1 MAMAMVMATD
11 MALAMAD
18 DCAGRV
24 AASVR
29 IQRPVR
35 ASLIG
40 RVAATA
46 GKFLAGMPALISL
59 AAWAQAVSAP
69 GDAPA
74 RSFYLTPSVALQMT
88 ATDNVQLSAT
98 NKQAD
103 LIAQVIPEVHIG
115 GQSGR
120 IKGFLDYAL
129 TASAYAH
136 DRESSN
142 LQNALNA
149 SLNAE
154 IIESRLFVD
163 ANANITQE
171 YISPFGTQSPD
182 ISLGN
187 TNRTEVSTFDIAPR
201 LAGLIAGQVNY
212 EATLRYGYTSSGTSE
227 AADSSLLAGILRFEA
242 STRWSKLSWATTFM
256 YRKIDFSTG
265 NSNFDEFALLS
276 LRYAV
281 TPELRVSVRGNIE
294 ASDLTSP
301 ERQTTNGWG
310 GGLEWNPSPR
320 TKLFLEE
327 DQRSFGSSHL
337 YGLEYRTPRTVWSI
351 SSRQGL
357 SNGTFNG
364 GRGNS
369 GSAYDLLFTQFAA
382 VQPDPVARAQLVND
396 FMKSNG
402 IAQDTSFNSGYLT
415 DQVTY
420 ERRQEASVALSG
432 RRSTV
437 ILNAYQTYAK
447 GLAGSPS
454 PPGSQFADGN
464 ILRWRG
470 FGVTVAHQLT
480 PQSTANLSVAQ
491 ERTTE
496 SVGGQYTNLWTV
508 TGMWSTNLTRRASF
522 SLSARYS
529 DFSSNTAPYTE
540 AALTANLGMQF

>member
-1 MAMAMVMATD
+1 MV
-11 MALAMAD
+11 D
-18 DCAGRV
+18 DCPARV
-24 AASVR
+24 TTAVR
-29 IQRPVR
+29 IRTSVR

-40 RVAATA
+40 RAAAMA
-46 GKFLAGMPALISL
+46 GKLMAGMPVLISF
-59 AAWAQAVSAP
+59 AAWAQA
-69 GDAPA
+69 DAPLGDGPA
-74 RSFYLTPSVALQMT
+74 RNFYLTPGVAVQMT

-98 NKQAD
+98 NKQSD

-120 IKGFLDYAL
+120 LKGFLDYAL

-154 IIESRLFVD
+154 LIESRLFVD
-163 ANANITQE
+163 ANASITQE
-171 YISPFGTQSPD
+171 YLSPFGTQSPD
-182 ISLGN
+182 PSLGN

-201 LAGLIAGQVNY
+201 LAGQIAGEVNY
-212 EATLRYGYTSSGTSE
+212 EASLQYGYTSTGTSQ
-227 AADSSLLAGILRFEA
+227 AADSSILAGILRFEA
-242 STRWSKLSWATTFM
+242 STRWSKLSWAATFT

-301 ERQTTNGWG
+301 ERQTTSGWG

-327 DQRSFGSSHL
+327 DQRSFGSSHV

-351 SSRQGL
+351 SGRQGL

-369 GSAYDLLFTQFAA
+369 GSAFDLLFTQFAA
-382 VQPDPVARAQLVND
+382 VQPDPVARAQLVTD

-420 ERRQEASVALSG
+420 ERRQEASVALMG

-464 ILRWRG
+464 VLRWRG
-470 FGVTVAHQLT
+470 FGVTLAHQLT
-480 PQSTANLSVAQ
+480 PQSTVNLSAAQ

-496 SVGGQYTNLWTV
+496 SVGGQHTNLWTV
-508 TGMWSTNLTRRASF
+508 TGMWFTNLTRRSSL

-529 DFSSNTAPYTE
+529 DFSSSTAPYTE